1 MAQPMPTPISKK
13 RNNDQMMYLTRSLVR
28 RRLKN
33 PNAMEMS
40 SAKNVIA

>member
-1 MAQPMPTPISKK
+1 
-13 RNNDQMMYLTRSLVR
+13 MMYFTRSLVR

-40 SAKNVIA
+40 SANRVIA